1 MTAIITR
8 SDLARLTPSV
18 FASTPWEGMS
28 PRFRH
33 VNTAH
38 VLDIMESIGFHPVR
52 ARQSKSRID
61 GKAPFT
67 RHCIRLRQA
76 DHLGFTVGEECPE
89 IVLENAHDGSCA
101 YRLHAG
107 LWRTVCQNGLCVAS
121 ADLGSISVKHSGGR
135 DFDARITEATHR
147 IAEGLPRAL
156 RQVEEWKQIILPRS
170 RQIELAHEA
179 WHLKPN
185 EAVKPVWLLTARRP
199 EDATNEDGSR
209 SLWLSLNSVQEA
221 LIAGGVRGT
230 NSRGRRIQTR
240 PVKAVAKDIEINRKL
255 WTMAEKYAEN

>member
-8 SDLARLTPSV
+8 DQLRQTVPSV

-28 PRFRH
+28 ERFRH

-52 ARQSKSRID
+52 ARQSKSRIA
-61 GKAPFT
+61 GKAAFT
-67 RHCIRLRQA
+67 RHAIRLRHA

-121 ADLGSISVKHSGGR
+121 ADLGSISVRHSGGR

-147 IAEGLPRAL
+147 IADGLPRAL
-156 RQVEEWKQIILPRS
+156 QQVDEWKQIILPRS

-185 EAVKPVWLLTARRP
+185 DAVRPVWLLTARRT
-199 EDATNEDGSR
+199 EDMTNEDGSR
-209 SLWLSLNSVQEA
+209 SLWLSLNTVQEA
-221 LIAGGVRGT
+221 LIAGGIQGM
-230 NSRGRRIQTR
+230 NARGRRIRTR
-240 PVKAVAKDIEINRKL
+240 PVRAVAQDIEINRKL
-255 WTMAEKYAEN
+255 WALAQKYAEN